1 MGFRAVCIE
10 SRCKC
15 SYSGGYLVVT
25 TNEVTTRI
33 HLSEIESV
41 TVCTNKAYVSAYLLS
56 ELAKAKISVV
66 FVDDKFL
73 PVAECLPM
81 HGAHN
86 NSARIAEQLEWSV
99 PLRKRLWQRVV
110 KDKILLQSRVLEHY
124 GEDDAAKT
132 LMTYREDV
140 RSGDPSNREAV
151 AAALYFTSLFGEPFN
166 RDLDCPL
173 NASLD
178 YGYSIVLSKVAR
190 EIASRGYLTQI
201 GIHHRGKLNPW
212 NLACDFMEPFRPYID
227 IVISRTDKNKFD
239 VETRRQ
245 LTSIM
250 ADTVL
255 YKDGYYKLGSV
266 ISLYVKECL
275 EALSKRRSISEIVCY
290 EL

>member
-15 SYSGGYLVVT
+15 SYAGGYLVVT
-25 TNEVTTRI
+25 TREVTTRI

-41 TVCTNKAYVSAYLLS
+41 TFCTNKAYVSAYLLS
-56 ELAKAKISVV
+56 EFAKAKIPVV
-66 FVDDKFL
+66 FVDEKFL
-73 PVAECLPM
+73 PVAESLPM

-86 NSARIAEQLEWSV
+86 NSARIAEQLEWSA
-99 PLRKRLWQRVV
+99 PQKKRLWQRVV
-110 KDKILLQSRVLEHY
+110 RDKILLQSRVLESY
-124 GEDDAAKT
+124 GRSDAADVLRNYHK
-132 LMTYREDV
+132 DV
-140 RSGDPSNREAV
+140 RSGDSSNREAV
-151 AAALYFTSLFGEPFN
+151 AAALYFSELFGKPFN

-173 NASLD
+173 NYSLD
-178 YGYSIVLSKVAR
+178 YGYSIVLSRVAR

-227 IVISRTDKNKFD
+227 IVISRTDRDRFD
-239 VETRRQ
+239 AETRRQ

-250 ADTVL
+250 SDYVM
-255 YKDGYYKLGSV
+255 YKDGKYRLGSV
-266 ISLYVKECL
+266 IALYVKECL
-275 EALSKRRSISEIVCY
+275 EALSKRRDINDIVCY